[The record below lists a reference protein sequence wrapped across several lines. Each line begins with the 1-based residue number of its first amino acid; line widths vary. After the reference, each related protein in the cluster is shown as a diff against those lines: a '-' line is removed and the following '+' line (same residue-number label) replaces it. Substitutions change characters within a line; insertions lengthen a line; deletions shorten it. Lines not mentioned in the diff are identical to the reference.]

1 MWYILTIS
9 MVLLVTGTVGGGQV
23 VSPSKLA
30 ELKKDARVF
39 ERIIGEVLRQN
50 FDNPFAV
57 AADPMAAY
65 LPGYGVVVSFHLR
78 INRGTIRGFRGDLP
92 SPVVREPRSR
102 EEQLEVVRRTMLRAL
117 ADYGSTMKNLGETE
131 RVSIYAHVED
141 RNELDPAK
149 NRAELVVSSVKAD
162 IDRYLTR
169 EIDLDEFRRRVESL
183 EY

>member
-1 MWYILTIS
+1 MWYILAIS
-9 MVLLVTGTVGGGQV
+9 VSLLLTGTVGGGQV
-23 VSPSKLA
+23 ASSSKVA

-39 ERIIGEVLRQN
+39 ERIISEVLRQN

-57 AADPMAAY
+57 AADPLAAY
-65 LPGYGVVVSFHLR
+65 LPGYGVVVSFHLK

-92 SPVVREPRSR
+92 TPVVREPRSR
-102 EEQLEVVRRTMLRAL
+102 EEQLETVRRTMLRAL
-117 ADYGSTMKNLGETE
+117 ADYGSTMKNLAEAE
-131 RVSIYAHVED
+131 RVAIYAHVED

-149 NRAELVVSSVKAD
+149 NRTEIVMTSDKGD

-169 EIDLDEFRRRVESL
+169 EISLEEFRRRVELL